1 MPYNKGDF
9 TQQGVAGDVTALVR
23 LNEKRTVKLTLS
35 ADDAS
40 DNCDISG
47 TVYDDLNGTTYSI
60 VEAASGKITITE
72 NGTDINVAQYRTADV
87 DVTAKS
93 LWDED
98 TQVFSNQS
106 RFNVSKDS
114 DNVWTFTLTGSDGY
128 AYATSDITLDAGTYI
143 FGATVHDGDFL
154 LQRENVRET
163 ITNPFTL
170 TETSRVV
177 VRVYRSGVVGD
188 VVTLS
193 HVTLF
198 KIH

>member
-47 TVYDDLNGTTYSI
+47 TIYDDLNDTTYSI
-60 VEAASGKITITE
+60 GAGTSGKITITE
-72 NGTDINVAQYRTADV
+72 NGTDINVARYRLADV
-87 DVTAKS
+87 DVTAES

-98 TQVFSNQS
+98 TQVFTNQS

-128 AYATSDITLDAGTYI
+128 AYATSNINLDAGTYI

-154 LQRENVRET
+154 LQRENLRET
-163 ITNPFTL
+163 LSNPFTL

-177 VRVYRSGVVGD
+177 VRVFKTGTVGD